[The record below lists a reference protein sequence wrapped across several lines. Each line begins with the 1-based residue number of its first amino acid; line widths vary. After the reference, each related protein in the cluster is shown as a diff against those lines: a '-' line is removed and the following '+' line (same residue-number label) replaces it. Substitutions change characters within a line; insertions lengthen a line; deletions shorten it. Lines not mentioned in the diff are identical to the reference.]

1 MFIHNQCSSPQGFV
15 ATQIH
20 PQSQSKHA
28 QITNEKLLTQH
39 PIPLHPK
46 VPITMR
52 ASRKK
57 IIASLLLVLLSVT
70 VDAQQVLDQY
80 ISDAFSNNLVLK
92 EKKIALDKSLLAIKE
107 ARSLFLPTTWFETQY
122 TLAQG
127 GRTINIPIGDLLN
140 PVYNTLNQLTSS
152 SRFPTIQN
160 VKEQFL
166 PNNFYDVRIKTTLPL
181 INPDISINRNIKQQ
195 EVQLKENDVLI
206 YKRELAK
213 EIKLA
218 YYNYMMSEQA
228 VRILEGT
235 LELVQQNLRLNQS
248 LLSNGKGLPAYV
260 TRSESEVLNVEN
272 QLLSARN
279 SVQNASAYFNFLLN
293 KPLKEKVVREET
305 ENIDTQLQ
313 SILTAESNIN
323 QREELKSIGL
333 ASAIT
338 GNVLKMNQSFGK
350 PRLNA
355 FVDLAS
361 QGFDFKVNRSSFF
374 YLAGIQLQFPIYTGK
389 RNLTKIAQTQYD
401 LQGLRL
407 NMEQAQQQLQLAAL
421 QAGNNARNAY
431 NAYRSQLKQ
440 QEAATQYFKL
450 MDRGFKEGVNS
461 FIELLDARN
470 QLTTSQLQLNISKY
484 RFLAGIAEYER
495 QTAEYP
501 IR

>member
-1 MFIHNQCSSPQGFV
+1 MFILDQFFL
-15 ATQIH
+15 
-20 PQSQSKHA
+20 PQSLTAAQFHQPMQSQHEHKP
-28 QITNEKLLTQH
+28 NENTLIKQPVPFH
-39 PIPLHPK
+39 HK
-46 VPITMR
+46 VAITMR
-52 ASRKK
+52 ASKK
-57 IIASLLLVLLSVT
+57 IVMTSLLLLLLSAS

-80 ISDAFSNNLVLK
+80 IADAFNNNLVLK

-152 SRFPTIQN
+152 SRFPTVQN
-160 VKEQFL
+160 VNEQFL
-166 PNNFYDVRIKTTLPL
+166 PNNFYDVRIKTTMPL

-213 EIKLA
+213 EIKQA
-218 YYNYMMSEQA
+218 YYNYLMSEQA
-228 VRILEGT
+228 VSILEGS

-293 KPLKEKVVREET
+293 KPLKEKIVREET
-305 ENIDTQLQ
+305 ENVDTQLQ
-313 SILTAESNIN
+313 TILAAESNIN

-355 FVDLAS
+355 FLDLAS

-389 RNLTKIAQTQYD
+389 RNLTKITQTQYD

-407 NMEQAQQQLQLAAL
+407 NMEQVQLQLQLAAL
-421 QAGNNARNAY
+421 QSGNNARNAY

-440 QEAATQYFKL
+440 QVAAAQYFKL

-461 FIELLDARN
+461 FIEFLDARN

-484 RFLAGIAEYER
+484 RFLAGLAEYER
-495 QTAEYP
+495 QTAGYQ

>member
-1 MFIHNQCSSPQGFV
+1 
-15 ATQIH
+15 
-20 PQSQSKHA
+20 
-28 QITNEKLLTQH
+28 
-39 PIPLHPK
+39 
-46 VPITMR
+46 MR
-52 ASRKK
+52 ANKK
-57 IIASLLLVLLSVT
+57 NVMTSLLLLLLSAS

-80 ISDAFSNNLVLK
+80 ITDAFNNNLVLK

-152 SRFPTIQN
+152 SRFPTVQN
-160 VKEQFL
+160 VNEQFL
-166 PNNFYDVRIKTTLPL
+166 PNNFYDVRIKTTMPL

-195 EVQLKENDVLI
+195 EVQLKENEVLI

-218 YYNYMMSEQA
+218 YYNYIMSEQA
-228 VRILEGT
+228 VSILEGS
-235 LELVQQNLRLNQS
+235 LALVQQNLRLNQS

-293 KPLKEKVVREET
+293 KPLKEKIVREET
-305 ENIDTQLQ
+305 ENVDTQLQ
-313 SILTAESNIN
+313 SILAAESNIN

-338 GNVLKMNQSFGK
+338 GNVLKMNQSFSK

-355 FVDLAS
+355 FLDLAS

-374 YLAGIQLQFPIYTGK
+374 YLAGIQLQFPIYSGK
-389 RNLTKIAQTQYD
+389 RNLSKIAQTQYD

-407 NMEQAQQQLQLAAL
+407 NMEQVQQQLQLAAL

-440 QEAATQYFKL
+440 QEAAAQYFKL

-461 FIELLDARN
+461 FIEFLDARN
-470 QLTTSQLQLNISKY
+470 QLTSSQLQLNISKY
-484 RFLAGIAEYER
+484 RFLAGLAEYER
-495 QTAEYP
+495 QTAGYP

>member
-1 MFIHNQCSSPQGFV
+1 M
-15 ATQIH
+15 
-20 PQSQSKHA
+20 
-28 QITNEKLLTQH
+28 
-39 PIPLHPK
+39 
-46 VPITMR
+46 
-52 ASRKK
+52 
-57 IIASLLLVLLSVT
+57 
-70 VDAQQVLDQY
+70 
-80 ISDAFSNNLVLK
+80 
-92 EKKIALDKSLLAIKE
+92 
-107 ARSLFLPTTWFETQY
+107 
-122 TLAQG
+122 
-127 GRTINIPIGDLLN
+127 
-140 PVYNTLNQLTSS
+140 
-152 SRFPTIQN
+152 
-160 VKEQFL
+160 
-166 PNNFYDVRIKTTLPL
+166 PL

-195 EVQLKENDVLI
+195 EVQLKENEVLI

-218 YYNYMMSEQA
+218 YYNYIMSEQA
-228 VRILEGT
+228 VSILEGS
-235 LELVQQNLRLNQS
+235 LALVQQNLRLNQS

-293 KPLKEKVVREET
+293 KPLKEKIVREET
-305 ENIDTQLQ
+305 ENVDTQLQ
-313 SILTAESNIN
+313 SILAAESNIN

-338 GNVLKMNQSFGK
+338 GNVLKMNQSFSK

-355 FVDLAS
+355 FLDLAS

-374 YLAGIQLQFPIYTGK
+374 YLAGIQLQFPIYSGK
-389 RNLTKIAQTQYD
+389 RNLSKIAQTQYD

-407 NMEQAQQQLQLAAL
+407 NMEQVQQQLQLAAL

-440 QEAATQYFKL
+440 QEAAAQYFKL

-461 FIELLDARN
+461 FIEFLDARN
-470 QLTTSQLQLNISKY
+470 QLTSSQLQLNISKY
-484 RFLAGIAEYER
+484 RFLAGLAEYER
-495 QTAEYP
+495 QTAGYP

>member
-1 MFIHNQCSSPQGFV
+1 
-15 ATQIH
+15 
-20 PQSQSKHA
+20 
-28 QITNEKLLTQH
+28 
-39 PIPLHPK
+39 
-46 VPITMR
+46 MR
-52 ASRKK
+52 ASKK
-57 IIASLLLVLLSVT
+57 YVMTSLLLLLLSAS

-80 ISDAFSNNLVLK
+80 IADAFNNNLVLK

-152 SRFPTIQN
+152 SRFPTVQN
-160 VKEQFL
+160 VNEQFL
-166 PNNFYDVRIKTTLPL
+166 PNNFYDVRIKTTMPL

-195 EVQLKENDVLI
+195 EVQLKENEVLI

-218 YYNYMMSEQA
+218 YYNYIMSEQA
-228 VRILEGT
+228 VSILEGS
-235 LELVQQNLRLNQS
+235 LALVQQNLRLNQS

-293 KPLKEKVVREET
+293 KPLKEKIVREET
-305 ENIDTQLQ
+305 ENVDTQLQ
-313 SILTAESNIN
+313 SILAAESNIN

-338 GNVLKMNQSFGK
+338 GNVLKMNQSFSK

-355 FVDLAS
+355 FLDLAS

-389 RNLTKIAQTQYD
+389 RNLSKIAQTQYD

-407 NMEQAQQQLQLAAL
+407 NMEQVQQQLQLAAL

-440 QEAATQYFKL
+440 QEAAAQYFKL

-461 FIELLDARN
+461 FIEFLDARN
-470 QLTTSQLQLNISKY
+470 QLTSSQLQLNISKY
-484 RFLAGIAEYER
+484 RFLAGLAEYER
-495 QTAEYP
+495 QTAGYP

>member
-1 MFIHNQCSSPQGFV
+1 M
-15 ATQIH
+15 T
-20 PQSQSKHA
+20 
-28 QITNEKLLTQH
+28 
-39 PIPLHPK
+39 
-46 VPITMR
+46 
-52 ASRKK
+52 
-57 IIASLLLVLLSVT
+57 SLLLLLLSAS

-80 ISDAFSNNLVLK
+80 ITDAFNNNLVLK

-107 ARSLFLPTTWFETQY
+107 ARSLFLPTSWFETQY

-152 SRFPTIQN
+152 SRFPTVQN
-160 VKEQFL
+160 VNEQFL
-166 PNNFYDVRIKTTLPL
+166 PNNFYDVRIKTTMPL

-195 EVQLKENDVLI
+195 EVQLKENEVLI

-218 YYNYMMSEQA
+218 YYNYIMSEQA
-228 VRILEGT
+228 VSILEGS
-235 LELVQQNLRLNQS
+235 LALVQQNLRLNQS

-293 KPLKEKVVREET
+293 KPLKEKIVREET
-305 ENIDTQLQ
+305 ENVDTQLQ
-313 SILTAESNIN
+313 SILAAESNIN

-338 GNVLKMNQSFGK
+338 GNVLKMNQSFSK

-355 FVDLAS
+355 FLDLAS

-389 RNLTKIAQTQYD
+389 RNLSKIAQTQYD

-407 NMEQAQQQLQLAAL
+407 NMEQVQQQLQLAAL

-440 QEAATQYFKL
+440 QEAAAQYFKL

-461 FIELLDARN
+461 FIEFLDARN
-470 QLTTSQLQLNISKY
+470 QLTSSQLQLNISKY
-484 RFLAGIAEYER
+484 RFLAGLAEYER
-495 QTAEYP
+495 QTAGYP

>member
-1 MFIHNQCSSPQGFV
+1 MI
-15 ATQIH
+15 
-20 PQSQSKHA
+20 
-28 QITNEKLLTQH
+28 
-39 PIPLHPK
+39 
-46 VPITMR
+46 
-52 ASRKK
+52 ASRKNVLT
-57 IIASLLLVLLSVT
+57 SLLFLLLSACVN
-70 VDAQQVLDQY
+70 AQPVLDQY
-80 ISDAFSNNLVLK
+80 ISDAFNNNLVLK
-92 EKKIALDKSLLAIKE
+92 EKKIALDKSLLAINE

-152 SRFPTIQN
+152 SRFPTVQN
-160 VKEQFL
+160 VNEQFL
-166 PNNFYDVRIKTTLPL
+166 PNNFYDVRIKTTMPL
-181 INPDISINRNIKQQ
+181 MNPEISINRNIKQQ

-213 EIKLA
+213 EIKQA
-218 YYNYMMSEQA
+218 YYNYLMSEQA
-228 VRILEGT
+228 VSILEAS

-272 QLLSARN
+272 QLLSARI
-279 SVQNASAYFNFLLN
+279 SVQNTSAYFNFLLN

-313 SILTAESNIN
+313 TILAAESNIN

-361 QGFDFKVNRSSFF
+361 QGFDFQVNRSSFF
-374 YLAGIQLQFPIYTGK
+374 YLAGIQLQLPIYTGK

-407 NMEQAQQQLQLAAL
+407 NLEKAQQQLQLAAL

-440 QEAATQYFKL
+440 QEAAAQYFKL

-461 FIELLDARN
+461 FIEFLDARN
-470 QLTTSQLQLNISKY
+470 QLTSTQLQLNISKY
-484 RFLAGIAEYER
+484 RFLAGLAEYER
-495 QTAEYP
+495 QTAGYQ

>member
-1 MFIHNQCSSPQGFV
+1 MFILDQFSL
-15 ATQIH
+15 
-20 PQSQSKHA
+20 PQSLTAAQFHQPMQSQHEHKP
-28 QITNEKLLTQH
+28 NENTLVKQ
-39 PIPLHPK
+39 PVPLHHK
-46 VPITMR
+46 VAITMI
-52 ASRKK
+52 ASRKNVLT
-57 IIASLLLVLLSVT
+57 SLLLLLLSAS

-80 ISDAFSNNLVLK
+80 IADAFNNNLVLK

-152 SRFPTIQN
+152 SRFPTVQN
-160 VKEQFL
+160 VNEQFL
-166 PNNFYDVRIKTTLPL
+166 PNNFYDVRIKTTMPL

-213 EIKLA
+213 EIKQA
-218 YYNYMMSEQA
+218 YYNYLMSEQA
-228 VRILEGT
+228 VSILEGS

-293 KPLKEKVVREET
+293 KPLKEKIVREET
-305 ENIDTQLQ
+305 ENVDTQLQ
-313 SILTAESNIN
+313 TILA
-323 QREELKSIGL
+323 
-333 ASAIT
+333 A
-338 GNVLKMNQSFGK
+338 KMNQSFGK

-355 FVDLAS
+355 FLDLAS

-389 RNLTKIAQTQYD
+389 RNLTKITQTQYD

-407 NMEQAQQQLQLAAL
+407 NMEQVQQQLQLAAL
-421 QAGNNARNAY
+421 QSGNNARNAY

-440 QEAATQYFKL
+440 QVAAAQYFKL

-461 FIELLDARN
+461 FIEFLDARN
-470 QLTTSQLQLNISKY
+470 QLTSSQLQLNISKY
-484 RFLAGIAEYER
+484 RFLAGLAEYER
-495 QTAEYP
+495 QTAGYQ

>member
-1 MFIHNQCSSPQGFV
+1 MFIRDQFFLLLGLTTAQFHQP
-15 ATQIH
+15 I
-20 PQSQSKHA
+20 QSQHEHKPYENTLVKQAVPFHHQA
-28 QITNEKLLTQH
+28 
-39 PIPLHPK
+39 
-46 VPITMR
+46 PITMI
-52 ASRKK
+52 ASRKN
-57 IIASLLLVLLSVT
+57 ILISLLFLLLSASVN
-70 VDAQQVLDQY
+70 AQPVLDQY
-80 ISDAFSNNLVLK
+80 IADAFNNNLVLK

-152 SRFPTIQN
+152 SRFPTVQN
-160 VKEQFL
+160 VNEQFL
-166 PNNFYDVRIKTTLPL
+166 PNNFYDVRIKTTMPL

-213 EIKLA
+213 EIKQA
-218 YYNYMMSEQA
+218 YYNYLMSEQA
-228 VRILEGT
+228 VNILEGS

-293 KPLKEKVVREET
+293 KPLKEKIVREET
-305 ENIDTQLQ
+305 ENVDPQLQ
-313 SILTAESNIN
+313 TILAAESNIN

-333 ASAIT
+333 ASEIT

-355 FVDLAS
+355 FLDLAS

-389 RNLTKIAQTQYD
+389 RNLTKITQTQYD

-407 NMEQAQQQLQLAAL
+407 NMEQVQQQLQLAAL
-421 QAGNNARNAY
+421 QSGNNARNAY
-431 NAYRSQLKQ
+431 NAFRSQLKQ
-440 QEAATQYFKL
+440 QAAAAQYFKL

-461 FIELLDARN
+461 FIEFLDARN
-470 QLTTSQLQLNISKY
+470 QLTSSQLQLNISKY
-484 RFLAGIAEYER
+484 RFLAGLAEYER
-495 QTAEYP
+495 QTAGYQ